1 MSSRTND
8 HCPDG
13 NEDAGAGH
21 DPCAGCAAIPRR
33 DFFRDAGLFA
43 AGVLLAL
50 GAAPA
55 RAFASPIEF
64 ISPTRDARED
74 KTYPVPAQDG
84 VQIDKDAEVMLTRWQ
99 NKVYA
104 FALACP
110 HQNTALHW
118 QDKDQQFECPKHHSR
133 FDMQGI
139 YIKDS
144 GRATRGLDRLAIRKD
159 GSNVVVT
166 VDKVFQEDDD
176 EANWKTAFVALP

>member
-1 MSSRTND
+1 MSSRTNEP
-8 HCPDG
+8 CANG
-13 NEDAGAGH
+13 EDAAG
-21 DPCAGCAAIPRR
+21 DPCTGCSAIPRR
-33 DFFRDAGLFA
+33 AFLRDAGFFA
-43 AGVLLAL
+43 ASVLVAL
-50 GAAPA
+50 GAAPT
-55 RAFASPIEF
+55 RAFATPIEF
-64 ISPTRDARED
+64 ISATRGGRED
-74 KTYPVPAQDG
+74 KTYPIPAQDG

-99 NKVYA
+99 GKVYA

-159 GSNVVVT
+159 ANNVVVNL
-166 VDKVFQEDDD
+166 DKAFQQDDD
-176 EANWKTAFVALP
+176 EAEWKTAFVSLT

>member
-8 HCPDG
+8 PCLDG
-13 NEDAGAGH
+13 NDAAG
-21 DPCAGCAAIPRR
+21 DPCAGCSAIPRR
-33 DFFRDAGLFA
+33 DFLREAGLFA
-43 AGVLLAL
+43 AGVLVAL
-50 GAAPA
+50 GAAPS
-55 RAFASPIEF
+55 RAFATPIDF
-64 ISPTRDARED
+64 ISATRGGRED
-74 KTYPVPAQDG
+74 KTYPIPAQDG

-99 NKVYA
+99 GKVYA

-159 GSNVVVT
+159 ANNVVVNL
-166 VDKVFQEDDD
+166 DKAFQQDDD
-176 EANWKTAFVALP
+176 EAEWKTAFVSLT